1 VVLQQFWNGG
11 FGRLRIARLPCSEFE
26 TFETPR
32 RWIEGHGWSG
42 DVPDHRSSDELFEEP
57 LEIQGHSKR
66 AVKY

>member
-1 VVLQQFWNGG
+1 MVLLQVWNGG
-11 FGRLRIARLPCSEFE
+11 VDRLRIGRLPCSELE

-32 RWIEGHGWSG
+32 WWIEGHGWSG
-42 DVPDHRSSDELFEEP
+42 DVPDRRSSNESFEEP